1 MQKNSFLKRGL
12 SLLLVAVM
20 MLGML
25 PAVTTDVFAGGSG
38 SGSGGHGDGGSGNVY
53 EWSGTS
59 MYFTR
64 FTLIKINTDDDD
76 SVIDLDGS
84 DGKDSWDT
92 PISGASLFG
101 SSRSEIMNNIEVI
114 GSINVNS
121 TEAPVTVPVSSI
133 SCYNTNLIGY
143 YTAVAGA
150 SSATDAVNA
159 VKAYITGRA
168 SSSFE
173 LLDWSTVCN
182 DYATWCPEEANYDWP
197 GNTGGSMLVQASHAS
212 IPSWTHDS
220 DPDDLL
226 MVSTKGTQTD
236 TYYSSTSGAFR
247 AICASI
253 MKRANLTY
261 ESVDTP
267 YGPVNSIF
275 RDDDGVTYRLIIE
288 DGTVV
293 VKTGTSTYRAVTLRD
308 TIGLG
313 LQTGQSSGFGHDIGW
328 SNAYTLANGLK
339 GDADNFY
346 GYKYDTVA
354 KDWQQ
359 SNNLMDNGTI
369 TKVFEAHAIPG
380 TYKDWINGS
389 GVVQKLWYP
398 ALGLDYSSGT
408 IGGAY
413 LWGAAIYVPY
423 YHVTSP
429 GLTIK
434 KTVVSDSEE
443 DLETEWTFDVEI
455 YTDTEP
461 AEDAYTVEYT
471 SSDGTTGEAEPISGE
486 WDGEKVLLNVVL
498 KSGMSAVIEGLPED
512 AKFTVTETNGG
523 SPNEDE
529 FYASVTNTGAED
541 TGEQSSNYTEGT
553 LSSDGSAIVSFT
565 NAKAGEAA
573 HIILDYNLPGA
584 AATIEGQEKWD
595 EIVAEDAV
603 DCGVYQVGDEI
614 TIKASINGTPLTKGT
629 QIQVGDVTF
638 TFQGIYTAATGGD
651 YIGDDGATYALK
663 HGDLTVLY
671 CQWDSE
677 IDLIDPIEGEGQLYT
692 IYWDYNYDGG
702 GKTSCTT
709 GTWTYEGEIV
719 ITGDVSATGVYNPEL
734 SVTVEWSQPSDPIR
748 DGYYFSGWAL
758 EDPNADEGEFE
769 VPDPGYP
776 GGTYYAVWT
785 ALDIVWDGN
794 GGTWSDGSTRWFY
807 DQQVW
812 HEEIPVVSEEPTR
825 TGYTF
830 NGWYMDEECSQ
841 PIETYEE
848 GVLPGRTYYAGWTAE
863 KVIVTYYDTR
873 QGTGAI
879 VRQDE
884 YNYNDIL
891 DLLDGMNSTDGWTWV
906 EWQTKDGVSGTDLDE
921 KNLTEDTPLEYHP
934 YYDKEKKPDD
944 RDPAL
949 MSDAGYWTLDFY
961 AIWKEETTSYTLDLV
976 WNDFQNNDGARP
988 KTVTVGLVDSYMNN
1002 EVIQTNTVNVDPTA
1016 DKQTLTVFTGLP
1028 VEDNDAS
1035 VQKRTYKL
1043 VFLGYTDYW
1052 GTYYEM
1058 EAPAIDGDKGVI
1070 DVQTVSL
1077 YDNRTLTQYAY
1088 GVNNYGSSSNNS
1100 ANTGY
1105 EEGNYYT
1112 IITFDHALIT
1122 TGDDIKFTIQWD
1134 DDSNNDG
1141 VRPQAVTLVLYAD
1154 GIPVY
1159 KRLLHN
1165 SQTGVDSVSAAL
1177 CEVTNDGDTWT
1188 YIFPDYQKYNNGVA
1202 INYTVAV
1209 KNDDLTTT
1217 FDQNDYTV
1225 HYLNSA
1231 DETIGDK
1238 NGCFISRPI
1247 EYQEVPISI
1256 IWNDENNRDGQ
1267 RPEYVSVAL
1276 MAYQWNDH
1284 TFRWE
1289 YEEIATQVVR
1299 TDNLNHM
1306 TASEWT
1312 ATFGEQKVYNDGL
1325 KRIYHLVVLSD
1336 LNEFIPEGSFQYGWV
1351 ESLYGNQREVNG
1363 NDRNGAL
1370 RDPVAQVM
1378 ISQNTNTVSVT
1389 GNVYWDDSQNN
1400 DNIRPVNVILQLYAH
1415 APGET
1420 PEPVEGQEYRV
1431 TLCGISCSQVPT
1443 PTAGLPDLR

>member
-1 MQKNSFLKRGL
+1 MQKTRNSFLKRSL

-25 PAVTTDVFAGGSG
+25 PAVTTDVSAVGGGSAET
-38 SGSGGHGDGGSGNVY
+38 GGSLSGNGNVY
-53 EWSGTS
+53 GWTVTDQ
-59 MYFTR
+59 YFTR
-64 FTLIKINTDDDD
+64 FTLIAIDTPDDD
-76 SVIDLDGS
+76 SVDPNDVPGETL
-84 DGKDSWDT
+84 T
-92 PISGASLFG
+92 GAALF
-101 SSRSEIMNNIEVI
+101 SEAGPNALAKTTVI
-114 GSINVNS
+114 GSVNVS
-121 TEAPVTVPVSSI
+121 SSDKPVTVSPSSI
-133 SCYNTNLIGY
+133 SWFDTNMIDY
-143 YTAVAGA
+143 QKQANSASTAEEAVSNIKAYATDKKNSSNFPCITWEQLCDAYKALGDG
-150 SSATDAVNA
+150 SSANNGDPTTAE
-159 VKAYITGRA
+159 KAA
-168 SSSFE
+168 SRSLS
-173 LLDWSTVCN
+173 
-182 DYATWCPEEANYDWP
+182 
-197 GNTGGSMLVQASHAS
+197 
-212 IPSWTHDS
+212 SWTDGS
-220 DPDDLL
+220 DPDDFLL
-226 MVSTKGTQTD
+226 VSVNDTSQTD
-236 TYYSSTSGAFR
+236 DLYDSTSSAFYAIVEYIMANPTAEGASW
-247 AICASI
+247 IPNP
-253 MKRANLTY
+253 KYL
-261 ESVDTP
+261 DTQWGKVP
-267 YGPVNSIF
+267 GIYS
-275 RDDDGVTYRLIIE
+275 DSDGVSYRLIIE
-288 DGTVV
+288 NGRVYNAI
-293 VKTGTSTYRAVTLRD
+293 GTSTYYACTLRD
-308 TIGLG
+308 TIAVGFE
-313 LQTGQSSGFGHDIGW
+313 TGAASGFGHDMGW
-328 SNAYTLANGLK
+328 VAAWNLANNIR
-339 GDADNFY
+339 GDANNFY
-346 GYKYDTVA
+346 GYKWCDEKDRFIQSPDVGTTFIKKALPSYTNSGITSYLWYPLFGLDKSANTV
-354 KDWQQ
+354 
-359 SNNLMDNGTI
+359 S
-369 TKVFEAHAIPG
+369 
-380 TYKDWINGS
+380 GS
-389 GVVQKLWYP
+389 GV
-398 ALGLDYSSGT
+398 
-408 IGGAY
+408 
-413 LWGAAIYVPY
+413 LWGAAIYTPY
-423 YHVTSP
+423 YHAPTT
-429 GLTIK
+429 GLTIS
-434 KTVVSDSEE
+434 KTVISDSDA
-443 DLETEWTFDVEI
+443 DLELEWTFDVEV

-461 AEDAYTVEYT
+461 TEEYEITYTKADG
-471 SSDGTTGEAEPISGE
+471 SSSETPETVSGD
-486 WDGEKVLLNVVL
+486 WDGSKVTFSVTL
-498 KSGMSAVIEGLPED
+498 KSGESVKIEGLPED

-523 SPNEDE
+523 SPSDNG

-541 TGEQSSNYTEGT
+541 TSEQSSNYTEGT
-553 LSSDGSAIVSFT
+553 LSSDGSATVAFK
-565 NAKAGEAA
+565 NAKEGGAC

-603 DCGVYQVGDEI
+603 DCGVYQVGDEV

-651 YIGDDGATYALK
+651 YIGDDGATYVLK

-671 CQWDSE
+671 CQWDS
-677 IDLIDPIEGEGQLYT
+677 DVDPGPDPIQGEGSLYT
-692 IYWDYNYDGG
+692 VYWDYNYDGG

-709 GTWTYEGEIV
+709 GTWKYEGEIV
-719 ITGDVSATGVYNPEL
+719 ITGDISATGVYNPTLEL
-734 SVTVEWSQPSDPIR
+734 TVEWSQPSHPKR
-748 DGYYFSGWAL
+748 DGYIFAGWAL
-758 EDPNADEGEFE
+758 EDAYADEGEFE
-769 VPDPGYP
+769 VPDPGYA
-776 GGTYYAVWT
+776 GATYYAVWE
-785 ALDIVWDGN
+785 ALTIVWEAN
-794 GGTWSDGSTRWFY
+794 GGEFSDGSTYQLY
-807 DQQVW
+807 DMQVW
-812 HEEIPVVSEEPTR
+812 HEEIPVIDEEPTR

-830 NGWYMDEECSQ
+830 NGWYMDEECTQ

-891 DLLDGMNSTDGWTWV
+891 DLLDGMKSTDGWTWV
-906 EWQTKDGVSGTDLDE
+906 EWQTKDGVSGADLDE

-934 YYDKEKKPDD
+934 YYDKEENPDD

-961 AIWKEETTSYTLDLV
+961 AVWNEETTSYTLDLV

-988 KTVTVGLVDSYMNN
+988 TTVTVGLVDSYMNN
-1002 EVIQTNTVNVDPTA
+1002 EVIQTNTVDVDPTA

-1154 GIPVY
+1154 GVPVY
-1159 KRLLHN
+1159 ERPLHN

-1177 CEVTNDGDTWT
+1177 CEVTDDGDTWT
-1188 YIFPDYQKYNNGVA
+1188 YIFRDYQKYHEGKA
-1202 INYTVAV
+1202 ITYTVAV
-1209 KNDDLTTT
+1209 KNDDLSTT

-1225 HYLNSA
+1225 TYLNSTN
-1231 DETIGDK
+1231 ETIGDE

-1299 TDNLNHM
+1299 TDDLNHM